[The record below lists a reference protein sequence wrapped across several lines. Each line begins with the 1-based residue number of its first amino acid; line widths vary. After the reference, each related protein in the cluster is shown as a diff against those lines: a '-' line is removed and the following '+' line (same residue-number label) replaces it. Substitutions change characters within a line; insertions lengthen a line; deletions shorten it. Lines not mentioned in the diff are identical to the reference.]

1 MGILERERSQSR
13 QTRRAQQMLA
23 QYVQQLS
30 LIPDVYAAYHETYTK
45 IEILV
50 LDHGG
55 RPASI
60 EGQNNF

>member
-1 MGILERERSQSR
+1 
-13 QTRRAQQMLA
+13 MLA